1 LNASTSFLS
10 YNYLA
15 RAALNFP
22 FYIARR
28 YLVAKKSHNAI
39 NIISFIS
46 VMGVTVGTM
55 ALIVILSVFNGFD
68 YLVRSLVNSFNPD
81 FKITLT
87 EGKAFIPEE
96 DMLRKIKAIPGV
108 YDISLALEDKALV
121 RYDEQQ
127 TIAVV
132 KGVSNNYSNVTGLD
146 SMIVEGKYNLKVNGE
161 PYALIGRG
169 IRIYL
174 NVMLLSPRQMSLY
187 VPRRMSEL
195 SLDANRALSRKYIS
209 VSGVFSIEQEYDIKY
224 IIVPIDFARELF
236 EYPNGEVNMLEIKL
250 APGANT
256 AKLQESIGEIL
267 GDRYQVQNRYQQN
280 EVFYKTMQAE
290 KWAIFLILVFIL
302 IVASFNVIGTLTML
316 MLEKK
321 KDMITLGNLGAD
333 NGLLKRIFLIE
344 GWMISVSGAVLG
356 TLLGLLVCWLQMR
369 FELIKLQG
377 SGSFVIDAYP
387 ILVKP
392 ADVIITVVAVVII
405 GLLATWYPI
414 RYFTKKHVAAMRE
427 E

>member
-1 LNASTSFLS
+1 
-10 YNYLA
+10 
-15 RAALNFP
+15 LNFP

-68 YLVRSLVNSFNPD
+68 DLVRSLINSFNPD
-81 FKITLT
+81 LKIVLT
-87 EGKAFIPEE
+87 QGNVFVPE
-96 DMLRKIKAIPGV
+96 DDWLRKLKALPGV
-108 YDISLALEDKALV
+108 YDVGMALEDKALV
-121 RYDEQQ
+121 RYEEHQ
-127 TIAVV
+127 TIAAV
-132 KGVSNNYSNVTGLD
+132 KGVSNNYANITGLD
-146 SMIVEGKYNLKVNGE
+146 SMIVEGDYNLNVNEE

-187 VPRRMSEL
+187 VPRRTNTML
-195 SLDANRALSRKYIS
+195 LDASRALSRKYIS
-209 VSGVFSIEQEYDIKY
+209 VSGVFSIEQEYDLKY
-224 IIVPIDFARELF
+224 IIVPLDFARQLF
-236 EYPNGEVNMLEIKL
+236 EYPGGEVNMIEVKL
-250 APGANT
+250 APNANA
-256 AKLQESIGEIL
+256 AKIQESIKDML
-267 GDRYQVQNRYQQN
+267 GSRFQVLNRYQQN

-290 KWAIFLILVFIL
+290 KWAIFLILIFIL

-321 KDMITLGNLGAD
+321 KDMITLNNLGAD
-333 NGLLKRIFLIE
+333 SGLLKRIFMFE
-344 GWMISVSGAVLG
+344 GWMISASGAILG

-369 FELIKLQG
+369 FGLIKLQG
-377 SGSFVIDAYP
+377 SGSFIIDAYP

-392 ADVIITVVAVVII
+392 GDVLITLVAVIII
-405 GLLATWYPI
+405 GLLAAWYPI
-414 RYFTKKHVAAMRE
+414 RYFTKKHVQAMRNE
-427 E
+427 

>member
-1 LNASTSFLS
+1 
-10 YNYLA
+10 
-15 RAALNFP
+15 LNFP

-68 YLVRSLVNSFNPD
+68 ELVRSLINSFNPD
-81 FKITLT
+81 LKIMLA
-87 EGKAFIPEE
+87 EGKAFVPEDE
-96 DMLRKIKAIPGV
+96 MLRKIKAIPGV
-108 YDISLALEDKALV
+108 YDLSLVLEDKALV
-121 RYDEQQ
+121 RYEERQ

-132 KGVSNNYSNVTGLD
+132 RGVSDNYSNITGLD
-146 SMIVEGKYNLKVNGE
+146 TMIVEGVYNLKINDE

-187 VPRRMSEL
+187 VPRRSSDMSI
-195 SLDANRALSRKYIS
+195 DANRALSRKYIS
-209 VSGVFSIEQEYDIKY
+209 VSGVFSIEQEYDLKY
-224 IIVPIDFARELF
+224 IMVPLDFARQLF
-236 EYPNGEVNMLEIKL
+236 EYPNGEVNMIEIKL
-250 APGANT
+250 KPGAN
-256 AKLQESIGEIL
+256 AARIQRNIGEIY
-267 GDRYQVQNRYQQN
+267 GDHYQVLNRYQQN
-280 EVFYKTMQAE
+280 EVFYKTMLAE
-290 KWAIFLILVFIL
+290 KWAIFLILIFIL

-321 KDMITLGNLGAD
+321 KDMVTLSNLGAD
-333 NGLLKRIFLIE
+333 NRLLKRIFLFE
-344 GWMISVSGAVLG
+344 GWMISTSGAVLG
-356 TLLGLLVCWLQMR
+356 TLLGLLICWLQLH

-377 SGSFVIDAYP
+377 SGSFIIDAYP
-387 ILVKP
+387 VVVKP
-392 ADVIITVVAVVII
+392 ADVLITLVAVIII
-405 GLLATWYPI
+405 GLMAAWYPI
-414 RYFTKKHVAAMRE
+414 RYFNKKHVQLMQE